1 MAAASLRNARSARLD
16 RMVDNLKLDPN
27 LPLIICDADEVLL
40 QFMVGLERY
49 LHRKGLYI
57 ELASFRIHGN
67 VRNQN
72 SHAQI
77 ADDAVTGLIAEF
89 FAAETASLEPVAG
102 AADALENLSRQAQV
116 LVLSN
121 LPAASRQARIDNL
134 TSHRMPYPVIAGSG
148 PKGAIVQKIVTGHRA
163 PVVFIDDLPPHHTSV
178 AAATPHVHRL
188 HFVADT
194 RLAKL
199 INASPDAHARI
210 DTWPEAERWIRSALS
225 AG

>member
-1 MAAASLRNARSARLD
+1 MVDTLRLD
-16 RMVDNLKLDPN
+16 PA

-40 QFMVGLERY
+40 QFMAGLERY

-67 VRNQN
+67 VRDQN

-77 ADDAVTGLIAEF
+77 ADEAVSGLIAGF
-89 FAAETASLEPVAG
+89 FASDTASLEPVAG
-102 AADALENLSRQAQV
+102 AADALENLSRHAQI

-121 LPAASRQARIDNL
+121 LPASARQARIDNL
-134 TSHRMPYPVIAGSG
+134 VGHRMPYPVIAGAG
-148 PKGAIVQKIVTGHRA
+148 PKGAIVQKIVAGICA

-188 HFVADT
+188 HFVADK

-199 INASPDAHARI
+199 IDASPDAHARI
-210 DTWPEAERWIRSALS
+210 DTWPEAEHWIRSALS
-225 AG
+225 TG